1 MMIELQRRL
10 RRYWLITCVA
20 LLAGLMT
27 YTSLPVWGAGA
38 TPTPDVHTVPKPE
51 ELFTPTN
58 TPFPTPT
65 SVGEVATPTPTRTK
79 SSDAA
84 QPEAT
89 TVTTLPPV
97 VGGPADGS
105 TTSLTT
111 TTLPTVTLS
120 GVVTVTLLEL
130 HKAPSAEARIVDT
143 AFRGDSITILGRNSD
158 SSWWLICCGSN
169 QHQGWV
175 LAQAIQPNFNP
186 TVAQASIP
194 LRSTGAT
201 AGISNTVEAASSGG
215 TRLQLEMRP
224 SPAFVWQGQQ
234 FDLQLV
240 VTNLGSTPATNVSLR
255 DDLPTTLRYIKAAV
269 RNQGRLQTTRNAQG
283 GAVFQIEWA
292 QLAPGAKVTAVV
304 TLQVAPNAVAGSLI
318 DNLAVVKAEQATD
331 VAAGITLA
339 MPPTLAPQ
347 FR

>member
-1 MMIELQRRL
+1 
-10 RRYWLITCVA
+10 
-20 LLAGLMT
+20 
-27 YTSLPVWGAGA
+27 
-38 TPTPDVHTVPKPE
+38 VHTVPKPE

-65 SVGEVATPTPTRTK
+65 PVGAAATPTPTRTK
-79 SSDAA
+79 ESA

-89 TVTTLPPV
+89 ETTTLPPAA
-97 VGGPADGS
+97 GGVTDNPPTNLA
-105 TTSLTT
+105 TT
-111 TTLPTVTLS
+111 TVPTVTLS

-130 HKAPSAEARIVDT
+130 RKAPAAEARIVDT
-143 AFRGDSITILGRNSD
+143 AFHGDSITILGRNSD

-186 TVAQASIP
+186 SVAQALIP
-194 LRSTGAT
+194 LLVLGET
-201 AGISNTVEAASSGG
+201 AVVSNTVNTAGQASAL
-215 TRLQLEMRP
+215 LQLEMRP

-255 DDLPTTLRYIKAAV
+255 DDLPKTLRYLKATV
-269 RNQGRLQTTRNAQG
+269 RNQGHLQTTRNAEG
-283 GAVFQIEWA
+283 GAVFRIDWA
-292 QLAPGAKVTAVV
+292 QLAPGAKVTAVI
-304 TLQVAPNAVAGSLI
+304 TLQVAPDAVAGTLI
-318 DNLAVVKAEQATD
+318 DNLAVVKAQQAAD